1 MPSSC
6 IFIVI
11 SMSLVV
17 IQQGVHMSSQS
28 MKVVCAEK
36 PGAAK
41 LLKFQDQPIP
51 KPQPGQVLIRVESA
65 SVNFSDVKR
74 RRGDVYPFETQFPF
88 VPGGE
93 VAGTVEALGQG
104 VDGLAIG
111 TNVFALVGGDGQSGY
126 AQYALAYAPQ
136 VFPIP
141 PGLDVDRASVL
152 TIAGATA
159 MMILKQVGG
168 LRNGQSVAISAA
180 AGGVGSYAVQIAK
193 KLGAGNVVAL
203 ASSAEKLAV
212 AKKLGADHA
221 INQNDRDWPEQLRA
235 LTGGKGVDLFLES
248 GGGESLKQSL
258 RARAAFGRVVVYGAA
273 SGQDAALD
281 AVSLKQWL
289 YAPALNQS
297 IVAFNIG
304 AWFLQKPEIAGP
316 AMGELIG
323 MVASG
328 AIQTPALH
336 LMPLSKASD
345 AHDLLESR
353 HSTGKIVLKP
363 WMN

>member
-1 MPSSC
+1 
-6 IFIVI
+6 
-11 SMSLVV
+11 
-17 IQQGVHMSSQS
+17 
-28 MKVVCAEK
+28 MKVARAEK
-36 PGAAK
+36 PGASH

-51 KPQPGQVLIRVESA
+51 SPQPEQVLIRVESA

-93 VAGTVEALGQG
+93 VAGTVEALGLG
-104 VDGLAIG
+104 VEGPALG
-111 TNVFALVGGDGQSGY
+111 TKVFALVGGDGQSGY
-126 AQYALAYAPQ
+126 AQYALAFAPQ

-141 PGLDVDRASVL
+141 LGLDADRASVL

-159 MMILKQVGG
+159 MMILKQAGG
-168 LRNGQSVAISAA
+168 LVAGQSVAITAA
-180 AGGVGSYAVQIAK
+180 AGGVGSYAIQIAK
-193 KLGAGNVVAL
+193 RLGASQVVAL
-203 ASSAEKLAV
+203 ASSADKLAL
-212 AKKLGADHA
+212 AKKLGADYA
-221 INQNDRDWPEQLRA
+221 IDQKDTDWHEQLRA
-235 LTGGKGVDLFLES
+235 ATGGKGVDLFLES
-248 GGGESLKQSL
+248 GGAESLQQGL
-258 RARAAFGRVVVYGAA
+258 RALAPFGRVVVYGAA
-273 SGQDAALD
+273 SGKDAALD
-281 AVSLKQWL
+281 AASLQHWL

-304 AWFLQKPEIAGP
+304 AWFMQKPEISGP

-336 LMPLSKASD
+336 LMPLSQAAA

-353 HSTGKIVLKP
+353 QSTGKIVLKP